1 MSAPRVALLAPG
13 EMGAAVGARLIARG
27 ARVTTCLA
35 GRGARSAA
43 LASAAGLSLAPDL
56 PALLAGADIVLSIVP
71 PGAALA
77 LAQDVAA
84 AARQAG
90 AAPLFVDCNAVAPE
104 TVRAVAAVV
113 AEAGMAPVDAG
124 IVGAPP
130 HPTEGG
136 GPRFYASGAEA
147 ARFAALSAHGLDI
160 RVVGAEI
167 GQASAVKC
175 CYAALTK
182 GFTALGAALL
192 VAAERAGVAATLAA
206 EFAASQP
213 EASAWLLR
221 QLPSMPPK
229 AWRWVAEMEEIGAFL
244 DSVGVPGT
252 TLRGAAELYRKVAAT
267 PLGQETPETRDRSRD
282 GRGVAEALARTLG

>member
-1 MSAPRVALLAPG
+1 MAGTRVALLAPG
-13 EMGAAVGARLIARG
+13 EMGAAVGARLIAG
-27 ARVTTCLA
+27 GVAVTTCLA

-43 LASAAGLSLAPDL
+43 LAAKAGLAVAPDL
-56 PALLAGADIVLSIVP
+56 PALLAGADLLLSIVP

-77 LAQDVAA
+77 LARDVAA
-84 AARQAG
+84 AAGQAG

-104 TVRAVAAVV
+104 TMRAVAAVV
-113 AEAGMAPVDAG
+113 AGAGMECVDAG

-130 HPTEGG
+130 HPTEGK
-136 GPRFYASGAEA
+136 GPRVYTSGPEAE
-147 ARFAALSAHGLDI
+147 RFAALSAHGLDI
-160 RVVGAEI
+160 RVVGPEI

-182 GFTALGAALL
+182 GFTALGTALL
-192 VAAERAGVAATLAA
+192 VAAERAGVAAPLAA

-229 AWRWVAEMEEIGAFL
+229 AWRWVAEMEEIAAVF
-244 DSVGVPGT
+244 DSVGVPGG
-252 TLRGAAELYRKVAAT
+252 TLRGAADVYRKVAGT
-267 PLGQETPETRDRSRD
+267 PLGKETPETRDRSRD
-282 GRGVAEALARTLG
+282 GRAVAEALARTFG

>member
-1 MSAPRVALLAPG
+1 MSAPRIALLAPG
-13 EMGAAVGARLIARG
+13 EMGAAVGARLIAGG
-27 ARVTTCLA
+27 ASVTTCLA

-43 LASAAGLSLAPDL
+43 LASAAGLSLAPEL
-56 PALLAGADIVLSIVP
+56 PALLAGADIFLSIVP

-113 AEAGMAPVDAG
+113 AGAGMACVDAG

-136 GPRFYASGAEA
+136 GPRFYASGPEA

-182 GFTALGAALL
+182 GFTALGTALL
-192 VAAERAGVAATLAA
+192 VAAERAGVAAPLAA

-244 DSVGVPGT
+244 DSVGVPGG
-252 TLRGAAELYRKVAAT
+252 TLRGAAEVYRKVAAT